1 MAEQHMSKDELVKLI
16 RDISGPVV
24 SEAVEVSFT
33 KALAPLQKQHTELLA
48 RALSD
53 PHAQRDEAA
62 HKARFGRVVRA
73 IGTAALNN
81 KRMQGPGSPVLVLE
95 QWGDKELA
103 DMVTKAMSASIG
115 TEGGHLIP
123 SQLSAD
129 VIEFLRPAS
138 IVRRLGP
145 NTIPMPNG
153 NLRIPKVT
161 GGSSA
166 SYQGENTNITQTQLT
181 VGQIAMTFKKLT
193 ALVPA
198 SNDLLRYNGPGAAAA
213 DAMIRDD
220 VVRAIAQR
228 ENQAFLRDNGSES
241 TPKGILN
248 WAVPANVAASG
259 GTTLAFIVADL
270 GGAILRLMNNN
281 IPEGRWA
288 WMMSPRNWNSLM
300 TIQNANGFFVFRD
313 EMARGT
319 LWGYPFAY
327 TTQMPGTGATG
338 EMYLVNMSDAIIG
351 DSMALQV
358 DVSMEASYIDA
369 TSGSL
374 VSAFSLDQS
383 IVRAITE
390 HDFAMRR
397 GESVA
402 VINAMSW

>member
-1 MAEQHMSKDELVKLI
+1 V
-16 RDISGPVV
+16 
-24 SEAVEVSFT
+24 
-33 KALAPLQKQHTELLA
+33 
-48 RALSD
+48 
-53 PHAQRDEAA
+53 
-62 HKARFGRVVRA
+62 
-73 IGTAALNN
+73 
-81 KRMQGPGSPVLVLE
+81 
-95 QWGDKELA
+95 
-103 DMVTKAMSASIG
+103 
-115 TEGGHLIP
+115 IP

-138 IVRRLGP
+138 VVRRLNP

-166 SYQGENTNITQTQLT
+166 SYQGENQNISQTQLV
-181 VGQIAMTFKKLT
+181 VGQVALTFKKLT

-198 SNDLLRYNGPGAAAA
+198 SNDLLRYSGPGAASA

-228 ENQAFLRDNGSES
+228 ENQAFLRDDGSSS

-248 WAVPANVAASG
+248 WAAPANVFASNAA
-259 GTTLAFIVADL
+259 TLAGMVIDL
-270 GGAILRLMNNN
+270 GAAILRLMNNN

-288 WMMSPRNWNSLM
+288 WIMSPRNWNSLM
-300 TIQNANGFFVFRD
+300 TVQNTNGFFVFRD
-313 EMARGT
+313 EMSRGT

-327 TTQMPGTGATG
+327 TTQMPGSGTTG
-338 EMYLVNMSDAIIG
+338 EMYLVNMADAIIG

-369 TSGSL
+369 NSSSL

-402 VINAMSW
+402 VINTMSW

>member
-1 MAEQHMSKDELVKLI
+1 MAERHLSTDDLVKMI
-16 RDISGPVV
+16 RDISGPLVA
-24 SEAVEVSFT
+24 SAIEESMQ
-33 KALAPLQKQHTELLA
+33 KALRPLEKQHTELLA
-48 RALSD
+48 RALRD
-53 PHAQRDEAA
+53 PQAEE
-62 HKARFGRVVRA
+62 KANASTRFGRVVRA

-81 KRMQGPGSPVLVLE
+81 KRMQGPRMPEEVLNA
-95 QWGDKELA
+95 WGDKDLA
-103 DMVTKAMSASIG
+103 DAVSKAMSSSIG
-115 TEGGHLIP
+115 SEGGHLIP
-123 SQLSAD
+123 SQLSSD

-138 IVRRLGP
+138 VVRRLGP

-166 SYQGENTNITQTQLT
+166 SYQGENQNITQTQLV
-181 VGQIAMTFKKLT
+181 VGQIALTFKKLT

-198 SNDLLRYNGPGAAAA
+198 SNDLLRYSGPGAASA

-228 ENQAFLRDNGSES
+228 ENQAFLRDDGTVS
-241 TPKGILN
+241 TPKGIKN
-248 WAVPANVAASG
+248 WAVSGNVANSA
-259 GTTLAFIVADL
+259 GTSLANMVTDL
-270 GGAILRLMNNN
+270 GVAILALMNNN

-288 WMMSPRNWNSLM
+288 WILSPRNWNSLM
-300 TIQNANGFFVFRD
+300 TVQNTNGFFVFRD
-313 EMARGT
+313 EMSRGT

-327 TTQMPGTGATG
+327 TTQMPGSGATG
-338 EMYLVNMSDAIIG
+338 EMYLVNMADAIIG

-358 DVSMEASYIDA
+358 DVSMEASYVDA
-369 TSGSL
+369 NSGSL
-374 VSAFSLDQS
+374 VSAYSLDQS

-402 VINAMSW
+402 VIQAMSW